1 MNFSYHT
8 FGLLYDAS
16 QAYILSLNRYCY
28 SRLLLKTFKIQLKT
42 TTLVKTMIVLWIMAN
57 QIMSKYWYNH
67 VKQVFWTTLV
77 LWVLAAN
84 SVVKCVQCHDFD
96 DNELLWNFLFQ
107 LSVINIMVSFEF
119 SSFFLFFTFNFVSS
133 YTYCLFFTN
142 FSYFI
147 KIESFS
153 IGISVWFLPCV
164 GYIIKKGKVNLLTFY

>member
-57 QIMSKYWYNH
+57 RIMSKYWYNH

-119 SSFFLFFTFNFVSS
+119 SSFFFSSLSILFLVTLIV
-133 YTYCLFFTN
+133 FF
-142 FSYFI
+142 FLQIFHILI
-147 KIESFS
+147 K
-153 IGISVWFLPCV
+153 L
-164 GYIIKKGKVNLLTFY
+164 KVFP